1 MSLKDVL
8 RQLVQLLQ
16 SIVFDEGGTAST
28 IWKDIITRYLSVLVN
43 WPQFQSPQNVP
54 HHFSELYPPKEKML
68 RTIFGTFLGD

>member
-16 SIVFDEGGTAST
+16 SIVFVESGTAST
-28 IWKDIITRYLSVLVN
+28 NWKDIVTRSLSVLVN
-43 WPQFQSPQNVP
+43 RPQFQSPQNVP
-54 HHFSELYPPKEKML
+54 HHFSELYPLNEKML